1 MIKNGLTAGAAL
13 LLTTSMAGAVGLDRS
28 NQDITAIFETGN
40 YAELSFGYVTP
51 NLTGVDV
58 LGNSIANVGNA
69 FSQLGGSIKMDVN
82 DQMSFAFIID
92 QPVGA
97 DVTYGGSPLT
107 TMLGGTEAILNSTAF
122 TALGRYKINENF
134 SVHGGLRY
142 QTLDADITL
151 SGLSYINPLIG
162 PGSGLS
168 GYNVDLQNGSGTG
181 YVIGAAYERP
191 DIALRVALTYHS
203 EIENEFDA
211 VESLR
216 GTTVAVGTTTVS
228 SPEAWNLD
236 FQTGIAANTL
246 VFGQIRHAVYSQT
259 ILTPDFFGSATGGAS
274 ITDIEDGTSYTIGV
288 GRKFSD
294 AFSGS
299 ISLGYEG
306 EGSDDLVSPLSP
318 TNGLM
323 SIGVGGQY
331 TMDNLVFSGGVRY
344 TMLGDARPETGTPD
358 TARAQFTDG
367 DALSV
372 GLSVGFRF

>member
-1 MIKNGLTAGAAL
+1 MKYGMTTAAAFM
-13 LLTTSMAGAVGLDRS
+13 LTTSMAGAIGLDRS

-51 NLTGVDV
+51 NLTGTDV
-58 LGNSIANVGNA
+58 LGNDIANVGNA
-69 FSQLGGSIKMDVN
+69 FSQLGGSVKMDLN
-82 DQMSFAFIID
+82 DQMSFALIID
-92 QPVGA
+92 RPFGA
-97 DVTYGGSPLT
+97 DITYGGAPAT
-107 TMLGGTEAILNSTAF
+107 TMLGGTEAILSSTAF

-151 SGLSYINPLIG
+151 AGLSYG
-162 PGSGLS
+162 PLS
-168 GYNVDLQNGSGTG
+168 GYNVLMENGSGTG
-181 YVIGAAYERP
+181 YVAGVAYERP
-191 DIALRVALTYHS
+191 AIALRVALTYNS
-203 EIENEFDA
+203 GITNSFDTTETSPLG
-211 VESLR
+211 VTT
-216 GTTVAVGTTTVS
+216 GTTDVE

-246 VFGQIRHAVYSQT
+246 LFGQIRHAAYSQT
-259 ILTPDFFGSATGGAS
+259 ILTPTTFGTLTGGAS
-274 ITDIEDGTSYTIGV
+274 ITDIEDATSYSIGV

-299 ISLGYEG
+299 ISVGYEA

-318 TNGLM
+318 TNGLI
-323 SIGVGGQY
+323 SLGIGGQY

-358 TARAQFTDG
+358 TARASFSGSDVVSIG
-367 DALSV
+367 ISV
-372 GLSVGFRF
+372 GYRF